1 MSVLDRLFEDSIER
15 RIEMK
20 KSYLWFVIISLIMV
34 MMSVSGLALAQTKK
48 ATPSPKSASNPS
60 EATPTI
66 GLLDINKIFEAHPNT
81 ARIVEIEKKVTEE
94 FQKRQQELTEKGK
107 GKTREEVQKLE
118 EEMNAEWTPIRD
130 EMLKNRQALLDERY
144 GDIIAAVKKVA
155 ESMKLT
161 LVIRSELR
169 VPVSQK
175 ELLEMPLVFY
185 GGVDITDKVIEEL
198 KNLVAARANQ

>member
-1 MSVLDRLFEDSIER
+1 
-15 RIEMK
+15 
-20 KSYLWFVIISLIMV
+20 MV

>member
-1 MSVLDRLFEDSIER
+1 
-15 RIEMK
+15 MK
-20 KSYLWFVIISLIMV
+20 KSYLWFMIVSLIMV
-34 MMSVSGLALAQTKK
+34 MISVSGLALAQTKK
-48 ATPSPKSASNPS
+48 ATPSPKPTANPA
-60 EATPTI
+60 EAAPSI

-81 ARIVEIEKKVTEE
+81 AKIAEIEKKITEE

-107 GKTREEVQKLE
+107 GKTKEEVQKLE

-155 ESMKLT
+155 ESMQLT